1 MLTALSCRAL
11 ADEDRTRASQAEL
24 ANQSERLRASA
35 DAWDVRAEL
44 LERID
49 QLSLRRALA
58 RD

>member
-11 ADEDRTRASQAEL
+11 ADEDRNRASQADL

-44 LERID
+44 LERIGR
-49 QLSLRRALA
+49 LSTRRADA
-58 RD
+58 

>member
-1 MLTALSCRAL
+1 MLTAHSCRAL
-11 ADEDRTRASQAEL
+11 ADEDRTRAAQADL

-35 DAWDVRAEL
+35 DAWDERAEL

-49 QLSLRRALA
+49 RLSARRASA